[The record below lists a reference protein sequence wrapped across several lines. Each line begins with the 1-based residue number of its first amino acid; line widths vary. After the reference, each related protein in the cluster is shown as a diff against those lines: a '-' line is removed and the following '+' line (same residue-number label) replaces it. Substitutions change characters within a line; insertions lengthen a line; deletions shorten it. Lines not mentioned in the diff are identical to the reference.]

1 MKDPIYGNDHV
12 DYAYDDDDAPLVS
25 CMEGDDDYRQQS
37 DRIKEQENKVKRGLI
52 WTLGGVG
59 LAALLGL
66 VIKFFNRGS
75 DEDEVDNIGAVVN
88 NITDGGGE
96 GGEGE
101 GGVGGGPT
109 GTEQLPAGG
118 SSISP

>member
-1 MKDPIYGNDHV
+1 
-12 DYAYDDDDAPLVS
+12 
-25 CMEGDDDYRQQS
+25 MEGDDDYCQQS
-37 DRIKEQENKVKRGLI
+37 DSIKEQENKVKRGLI
-52 WTLGGVG
+52 WTVGGVG

-66 VIKFFNRGS
+66 VIKCFNRGS
-75 DEDEVDNIGAVVN
+75 DEDEVDNIGAVVS
-88 NITDGGGE
+88 NITDGG

-118 SSISP
+118 SSISR

>member
-1 MKDPIYGNDHV
+1 
-12 DYAYDDDDAPLVS
+12 
-25 CMEGDDDYRQQS
+25 MEGDGDYCQQS
-37 DRIKEQENKVKRGLI
+37 DSIKEQENKVKRGLI
-52 WTLGGVG
+52 WTVGGVG

-66 VIKFFNRGS
+66 VIKCFNRGS
-75 DEDEVDNIGAVVN
+75 DEDEVDNTGAVVS

-96 GGEGE
+96 GGE

-118 SSISP
+118 SSISR